1 MPSPRSEGMG
11 GRGEM
16 VYFATTRGE
25 RMQLEKL
32 LDGVEYTEKT
42 VREVEISG
50 ICYDTREP
58 VSYTHLTLPTT

>member
-11 GRGEM
+11 GRREM

-50 ICYDTREP
+50 ICYDTRELMP
-58 VSYTHLTLPTT
+58 EIGRAHV